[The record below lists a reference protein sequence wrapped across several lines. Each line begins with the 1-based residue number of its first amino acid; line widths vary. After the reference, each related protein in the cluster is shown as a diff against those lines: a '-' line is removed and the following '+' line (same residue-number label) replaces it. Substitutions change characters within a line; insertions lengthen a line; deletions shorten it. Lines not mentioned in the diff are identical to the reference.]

1 MKNKKKYDREFKL
14 NTIKLHR
21 DSGKS
26 LHQISADIG
35 VPLSTLAAWV
45 KQFNEYGFDSFPGSG
60 SLKPCDDE
68 IYRLRKE
75 LSDMKRER
83 DILKKAVQLC
93 PFRHIKS
100 RKTEMHS
107 GL

>member
-35 VPLSTLAAWV
+35 VPLTTLAAWV
-45 KQFNEYGFDSFPGSG
+45 KQF
-60 SLKPCDDE
+60 
-68 IYRLRKE
+68 
-75 LSDMKRER
+75 
-83 DILKKAVQLC
+83 
-93 PFRHIKS
+93 
-100 RKTEMHS
+100 KT
-107 GL
+107 